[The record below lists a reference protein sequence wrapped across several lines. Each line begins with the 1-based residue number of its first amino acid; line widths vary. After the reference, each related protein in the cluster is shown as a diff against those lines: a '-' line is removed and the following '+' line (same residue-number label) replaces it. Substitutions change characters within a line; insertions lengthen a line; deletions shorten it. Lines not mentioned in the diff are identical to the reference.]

1 MRYAVLWSPNR
12 YTCLY
17 YYIGWLALLAALGV
31 VYTLWKRCWSRRATY
46 RYRQRL
52 MIATDKF

>member
-1 MRYAVLWSPNR
+1 MQYTVLWSPNR
-12 YTCLY
+12 FTCLY
-17 YYIGWLALLAALGV
+17 YYVGWVTFMVAFGA
-31 VYTLWKRCWSRRATY
+31 VYMLWKRCWAQRATY